1 MNFQKIIL
9 AGKIISEPVVEK
21 TEEGVLDVMRFDL
34 GVKYF
39 TEEEV
44 VFKVM
49 VTGILEEGDELK
61 AEEGKEVIIEGIVK
75 MDKNGKY
82 LVSADGL
89 EFGNKDIKRSELLF

>member
-9 AGKIISEPVVEK
+9 VGKIINKPTFMK
-21 TEEGVLDVMRFDL
+21 TEEGVLDVMKFNL

-49 VTGILEEGDELK
+49 VTGIVDERYDLK
-61 AEEGKEVIIEGIVK
+61 AEEGREVIVEGIVEL
-75 MDKNGKY
+75 DKDGNY

-89 EFGNKDIKRSELLF
+89 EFGNKDLKRTELLF

>member
-9 AGKIISEPVVEK
+9 AGKIISKPVVEK
-21 TEEGVLDVMRFDL
+21 TEEGVLDVMRFDV

-44 VFKVM
+44 IFKVM
-49 VTGILEEGDELK
+49 VTGILDEGDDLK
-61 AEEGKEVIIEGIVK
+61 AKEGREVIVEGIVK
-75 MDKNGKY
+75 LDKDGKY

-89 EFGNKDIKRSELLF
+89 EFGNKDEKRAELLF